1 MATVILIQVPFY
13 SRFMG
18 TLTEAI
24 DVYNQQGGEKLL
36 KLTGKKLY
44 RRGYNGL
51 NSLLDY
57 GVHPYDKDW
66 DILIIIDACR
76 FDLFQEFAPQHE
88 MYDKFE
94 SIQSIYSHASSS
106 KEWLTKTFVEG
117 PQDQIK
123 NTSLISA
130 NGFTNEIGQVNFDE
144 LEEVWRYGIH
154 PEYHIVPPKPVTDAA
169 VKCYRNTTSDRYVIH
184 YNQPHAPFL
193 HCAGKYDSAKD
204 ELGATQ
210 NVWDGLEEGQY
221 DNTEVWEDYGKN
233 LLLVLDHVNTL
244 IEDFSGK
251 IVVSADHGN
260 CLGEYGIYGHPSH
273 CPVPSVREVP
283 WAITEGNGRGEYE
296 LGDSDLEDLEKSD
309 DEEIKEHLSHLGY
322 F

>member
-1 MATVILIQVPFY
+1 MSTLDKAASVY
-13 SRFMG
+13 S
-18 TLTEAI
+18 E
-24 DVYNQQGGEKLL
+24 QGA
-36 KLTGKKLY
+36 KKLFKLASENLY
-44 RRGYNGL
+44 RQGYTTV

-57 GVHPYDKDW
+57 GTHPYDKEW
-66 DILIIIDACR
+66 DVLIIIDACR

-88 MYDKFE
+88 IYDKFE
-94 SIQSIYSHASSS
+94 SVEPIYSQASSS

-117 PQDQIK
+117 SRSEIA
-123 NTSLISA
+123 NTSLIAA
-130 NGFTNEIGQVNFDE
+130 NGFTSEIGQVEFDE

-154 PEYHIVPPKPVTDAA
+154 PDYHIVPPEPVTDAA
-169 VKCYRNTTSDRYVIH
+169 VKCYRNTDSDRYVVH

-210 NVWDGLEEGQY
+210 NVWDGLEKGQY
-221 DNTEVWEDYGKN
+221 DHSEVWEDYGKN
-233 LLLVLDHVNTL
+233 LLDVLDHVNIL
-244 IEDFSGK
+244 VEDFSGK
-251 IVVSADHGN
+251 VAVSADHGN

-273 CPVPSVREVP
+273 CPVPSVRRVP
-283 WAITEGNGRGEYE
+283 WAVTEGGGKEKYE
-296 LGDSDLEDLEKSD
+296 LDNLETEDLEQSD